1 MKIRH
6 FFRSDLKYTAKC
18 SIYMSPQVFL
28 FIHESEMQVPVLVL
42 AIRHLLS
49 VPYLKDNRRSYAAD
63 LFLQEVSVSAAPKMS
78 NGWRFII

>member
-1 MKIRH
+1 
-6 FFRSDLKYTAKC
+6 
-18 SIYMSPQVFL
+18 MSPQVFL